1 MLLKQIEL
9 SWFPSLI
16 WMLVSS
22 YQALS
27 KCLRK
32 ICSFYSNQNS
42 TDMRIPLR
50 LFCPGVITDTSWN
63 KHDSVYSHDF
73 PGVAKGFSKPRLITR
88 LSFFSL
94 SPRSL
99 TYSSFFHFHEWSIFH
114 YSFTQPFRK
123 YLFSAYYMPGSR
135 PCLEDTKMSKTRNL
149 FSGNQ
154 NKQTRKWSQQQYD

>member
-1 MLLKQIEL
+1 MLLKQIK
-9 SWFPSLI
+9 WFPSLI
-16 WMLVSS
+16 WMLASS

-32 ICSFYSNQNS
+32 ICSFYGNQNS

-50 LFCPGVITDTSWN
+50 LFAQESSLIHHGN
-63 KHDSVYSHDF
+63 KHDYVYSHDF

-99 TYSSFFHFHEWSIFH
+99 TYSSSFHFHEWSIFH

-123 YLFSAYYMPGSR
+123 YLFSAYYIPGSQ

-154 NKQTRKWSQQQYD
+154 SKQTRKWSQQQYD